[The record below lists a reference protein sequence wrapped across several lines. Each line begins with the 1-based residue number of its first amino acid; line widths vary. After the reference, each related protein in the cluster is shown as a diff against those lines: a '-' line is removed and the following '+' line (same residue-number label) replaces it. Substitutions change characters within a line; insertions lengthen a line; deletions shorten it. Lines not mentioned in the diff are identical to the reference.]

1 MRRELIPSRGDDEG
15 TSLYEWKMQ
24 ASFGD
29 QYSFREVPRCARDR
43 RALQKTRGPPKLR
56 ERFRSRIP

>member
-1 MRRELIPSRGDDEG
+1 MRRERHPESRRRRG

-29 QYSFREVPRCARDR
+29 QYSFREVPRCARDG
-43 RALQKTRGPPKLR
+43 RALQKTRGPLKLR